1 MALRRDREPD
11 LIEAAMYVALG
22 FCTAGLIGLAI
33 LPAFYRRA
41 SRLTEEA
48 LRAVNPAS
56 YAEVRA
62 SQDQERARYAIELR
76 RAEMRLDRER
86 EKAAQFQLDATR
98 MRSEVEALART
109 HKDQIADLETRLANE
124 ASERHAV
131 DMLSAEVK
139 SLKQKLTE
147 AEKALAES
155 WKKPDGEAASSEQ
168 PSGVEPKDGTDW
180 LPATDTMALATIT
193 GLEAEVATLKAK
205 LSRYEPTVAGE
216 LEAERSESAR
226 TRFAELEAQ
235 LVDVESQYVAAQA
248 EVTRLSLMLEAVNA
262 SEASPDERL
271 QEQLRKM
278 TGETESQRRKL
289 QNRDRALQRLT
300 GQMQKLR
307 ADLAAAPELKD
318 LRKDFRALSER
329 LSQGGAVTVVPASDA
344 GGSAKEELR
353 IGSADTATKTEGS
366 ASPASVSGNGS
377 AAAAPQAANGGGV
390 PAAATRS
397 ADIASAAEA
406 LVSRIVASS
415 RTKSKSEGEGE
426 AAPAPGKPAS
436 TADRNVERK
445 SKSAKQKKKD
455 VA

>member
-1 MALRRDREPD
+1 
-11 LIEAAMYVALG
+11 MYVALG

-62 SQDQERARYAIELR
+62 AQDQERARYAIELR
-76 RAEMRLDRER
+76 RVEMRLDKER
-86 EKAAQFQLDATR
+86 EKATRFHLDATR
-98 MRSEVEALART
+98 MRSEIEALTKT
-109 HKDQIADLETRLANE
+109 HKDQIKGLEARLANE
-124 ASERHAV
+124 DSDRHAV

-139 SLKQKLTE
+139 MLKQKLSE

-155 WKKPDGEAASSEQ
+155 WKKPAGETVLSEETAD
-168 PSGVEPKDGTDW
+168 VEAKDVADW

-193 GLEAEVATLKAK
+193 GLEAEVATLRTK

-216 LEAERSESAR
+216 VEAERSETAR
-226 TRFAELEAQ
+226 TRLAELEAQ

-248 EVTRLSLMLEAVNA
+248 EVTRLSLMLEAAGA
-262 SEASPDERL
+262 SEATPDERL
-271 QEQLRKM
+271 RDQLRKM
-278 TGETESQRRKL
+278 TGEIEGQRSELK
-289 QNRDRALQRLT
+289 QKDRALQRLT

-307 ADLAAAPELKD
+307 DDLAAVPELKD

-329 LSQGGAVTVVPASDA
+329 LSQGGSVTVGPDKAAPEASDT
-344 GGSAKEELR
+344 GNLR
-353 IGSADTATKTEGS
+353 SEATASSGDTTRSDGPGA
-366 ASPASVSGNGS
+366 GNG
-377 AAAAPQAANGGGV
+377 AAGEAAPPAANGGV
-390 PAAATRS
+390 APVAAPRS
-397 ADIASAAEA
+397 SDIASAAEA
-406 LVSRIVASS
+406 LVSRIVATS
-415 RTKSKSEGEGE
+415 RSKSEGGKE
-426 AAPAPGKPAS
+426 AAAATASGTPAS
-436 TADRNVERK
+436 SKEQNIQRK